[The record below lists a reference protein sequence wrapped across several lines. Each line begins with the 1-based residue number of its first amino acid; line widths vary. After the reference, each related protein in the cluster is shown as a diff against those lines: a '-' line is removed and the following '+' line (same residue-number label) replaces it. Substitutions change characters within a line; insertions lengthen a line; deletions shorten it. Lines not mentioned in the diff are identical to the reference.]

1 MFYKKIISCVVLSAA
16 LSLVGCGDNNQEIT
30 SQYKSAFSI
39 QNEDVSFKGYNVV
52 LEPSLAMLKRRNFLE
67 KNGFP
72 ISRMLDENLNI
83 LDKPQLLD
91 EENSFNYGTATS
103 AYRLFLKEFTP
114 HLETTK
120 SSYLKMNPVNEDTDH
135 LFVARKVTSLA
146 IYTMKLNAAH
156 GDSEMKKLK
165 AAYDNY
171 LSYADDYNK
180 TLFKSSLISSGY
192 MFTEFESDN
201 DRVLLSKAEFDEE
214 NGDLIRP
221 ADKGLAFYIFTHGAD
236 QQDILVATL
245 SSDHDKKTLAEL
257 YSEAETLKTDVVVK
271 DIADIFAILE
281 SNTELLLKPD
291 RI

>member
-83 LDKPQLLD
+83 LDKPQLLN
-91 EENSFNYGTATS
+91 EENFFNYGTTTS

-120 SSYLKMNPVNEDTDH
+120 SSYLKMNPVNDDTDH
-135 LFVARKVTSLA
+135 LFVARKVTSIA

-221 ADKGLAFYIFTHGAD
+221 ADKGLAFYIFTHGTD

-245 SSDHDKKTLAEL
+245 SSEHDKKTLAEL

-291 RI
+291 RL